1 MSFFSNSSVRA
12 KLITGFGIVILIMMV
27 LVVLGVRN
35 MNFIDR
41 TLAEITD
48 VNSLKQRYAINYRG
62 SVHDRAI
69 AIRDVGI
76 ARSAQEIDKLEQEI
90 RRLEDFYNL
99 AEQDMNALLQQGV
112 SFSDKEKDI
121 LKRINAIKQRTLPLV
136 EEVLRLSRNNEPVR
150 EIMLDQ
156 IRPAFI
162 QYLNVINEFI
172 DYQEKQNLIATPK
185 AREVAGG
192 FENLMLILSSFS
204 VIISLIIALLIAR
217 SIRLS
222 LGGEPFEAQ
231 TKIKAFSEGYLT
243 IKEEEFIAGSV
254 MDSLHTMGIKLTS
267 IVRTIVGSSNNV
279 ATQISEVA
287 TGNAL
292 ALSSTIELAE
302 LTKLTAQRL
311 ESMRERIDQVAAIA
325 SKTEENSETTA
336 EYAKQGREI
345 VEKTAAEIDKI
356 AKTVNTSVDQIR
368 DLESRTQQIGGII
381 SEISAISEQTNLLA
395 LNAAIEAARAGESGR
410 GFAVVADEVRNLAK
424 RTGDAT
430 AQIESV
436 ISEIQSSTQASV
448 SMMEAAQPQVDNG
461 KKQSELATQL
471 LKNIEAQAADSLSQI
486 REVALASSDQV
497 SFVSEIS
504 TSMEQIMNMTEE
516 SMDSMNRN
524 AKAAEK
530 VDSLAKALKKEVEFF
545 KL

>member
-27 LVVLGVRN
+27 LVVLGIRN
-35 MNFIDR
+35 VNFIDR

-48 VNSLKQRYAINYRG
+48 INSLKQRYAINYRG

-76 ARSAQEIDKLEQEI
+76 ARNAQEIDKLEQEI
-90 RRLEDFYNL
+90 RRLEDFYNV
-99 AEQDMNALLQQGV
+99 AEKDMNTLLQQGV

-121 LKRINAIKQRTLPLV
+121 LKRIDAIKQRTLPMV
-136 EEVLRLSRNNEPVR
+136 EEVLKLSRNTEPVR

-204 VIISLIIALLIAR
+204 VVISLIIALLIAR

-231 TKIKAFSEGYLT
+231 TKIKEFSEGYLT
-243 IKEEEFIAGSV
+243 LKEEEFIAGSV

-267 IVRTIVGSSNNV
+267 IVRAIVSSSNNV
-279 ATQISEVA
+279 AAQISDVA
-287 TGNAL
+287 SGNTL
-292 ALSSTIELAE
+292 VLSRTVELSE
-302 LTKLTAQRL
+302 LTKMTAQRL

-325 SKTEENSETTA
+325 SKTETNSETTA

-345 VEKTAAEIDKI
+345 VEQTAAEIDKI

-381 SEISAISEQTNLLA
+381 GEISAISEQTNLLA

-436 ISEIQSSTQASV
+436 ISEIQASTQASV
-448 SMMEAAQPQVDNG
+448 NMMEAAQPQVDNG
-461 KKQSELATQL
+461 KKQSEYATQL
-471 LKNIEAQAADSLSQI
+471 LQNIEAQAADSLSQI
-486 REVALASSDQV
+486 REVASASSDQV

-504 TSMEQIMNMTEE
+504 TSMEQIMNMTQE
-516 SMDSMNRN
+516 SMDSMNSN
-524 AKAAEK
+524 AKAAEN

>member
-76 ARSAQEIDKLEQEI
+76 ARSAQEIGKLEQEI

-243 IKEEEFIAGSV
+243 LKEEEFIAGSV

-267 IVRTIVGSSNNV
+267 IVRAIVGSSNNV

-292 ALSSTIELAE
+292 ALSSTVELSE

-311 ESMRERIDQVAAIA
+311 ESMRERIDQVAEIA

>member
-27 LVVLGVRN
+27 LVVLGIRN
-35 MNFIDR
+35 VNFIDR

-48 VNSLKQRYAINYRG
+48 INSLKQRYAINYRG

-76 ARSAQEIDKLEQEI
+76 ARNAQEIDKLEQEI
-90 RRLEDFYNL
+90 RRLEDFYNV
-99 AEQDMNALLQQGV
+99 AEKDMNTLLQQGV

-121 LKRINAIKQRTLPLV
+121 LKRIDAIKQRTLPMV
-136 EEVLRLSRNNEPVR
+136 EEVLKLSRNTEPVR

-204 VIISLIIALLIAR
+204 VVISLIIALLIAR

-231 TKIKAFSEGYLT
+231 TKIKEFSEGYLT
-243 IKEEEFIAGSV
+243 LKEEEFIAGSV

-267 IVRTIVGSSNNV
+267 IVRAIVSSSNNV
-279 ATQISEVA
+279 AAQISDVA
-287 TGNAL
+287 SGNTL
-292 ALSSTIELAE
+292 VLSRTVELSE
-302 LTKLTAQRL
+302 LTKMTAQRL

-325 SKTEENSETTA
+325 SKTETNSETTA

-345 VEKTAAEIDKI
+345 VEQTAAEIDKI

-381 SEISAISEQTNLLA
+381 GEISAISEQTNLLA

-436 ISEIQSSTQASV
+436 ISEIQASTQASV
-448 SMMEAAQPQVDNG
+448 NMMEAAQPQVDNG
-461 KKQSELATQL
+461 KKQSEYATQL
-471 LKNIEAQAADSLSQI
+471 LQNIEAQAADSLSQI
-486 REVALASSDQV
+486 REVASASSDQV
-497 SFVSEIS
+497 SFVSE
-504 TSMEQIMNMTEE
+504 QIMNMTQE
-516 SMDSMNRN
+516 SMDSMNSN
-524 AKAAEK
+524 AKAAEN

>member
-27 LVVLGVRN
+27 LVVLGIRN
-35 MNFIDR
+35 VNFIDR

-48 VNSLKQRYAINYRG
+48 INSLKQRYAINYRG

-76 ARSAQEIDKLEQEI
+76 ARNAQEIDKLEQEI
-90 RRLEDFYNL
+90 RRLEDFYNV
-99 AEQDMNALLQQGV
+99 AEKDMNTLLQQSV

-121 LKRINAIKQRTLPLV
+121 LKRIDAIKQRTLPMV
-136 EEVLRLSRNNEPVR
+136 EEVLKLSRNSEPVR

-204 VIISLIIALLIAR
+204 VVISLIIALLIAR

-231 TKIKAFSEGYLT
+231 TKIKEFSEGYLT
-243 IKEEEFIAGSV
+243 LKEEEFIAGSV

-267 IVRTIVGSSNNV
+267 IVRAIVSSSNNV
-279 ATQISEVA
+279 AAQISDVA
-287 TGNAL
+287 SGNTL
-292 ALSSTIELAE
+292 VLSRTVELSE
-302 LTKLTAQRL
+302 LTKMTAQRL

-325 SKTEENSETTA
+325 SKTETNSETTA

-345 VEKTAAEIDKI
+345 VEQTAAEIDKI

-381 SEISAISEQTNLLA
+381 GEISAISEQTNLLA

-436 ISEIQSSTQASV
+436 ISEIQASTQASV
-448 SMMEAAQPQVDNG
+448 NMMEAAQPQVDNG
-461 KKQSELATQL
+461 KKQSEYATQL
-471 LKNIEAQAADSLSQI
+471 LQNIEAQAADSLSQI
-486 REVALASSDQV
+486 REVASASSDQV

-504 TSMEQIMNMTEE
+504 TSMEQIMNMTQE
-516 SMDSMNRN
+516 SMDSMNSN
-524 AKAAEK
+524 AKAAEN

>member
-27 LVVLGVRN
+27 LVVFGIRN
-35 MNFIDR
+35 VNFIDR

-48 VNSLKQRYAINYRG
+48 INSLKQRYAINYRG

-76 ARSAQEIDKLEQEI
+76 ARNEQEIDKLEQEI
-90 RRLEDFYNL
+90 RRLENFYNV
-99 AEQDMNALLQQGV
+99 AEKDMNTLLQQGV
-112 SFSDKEKDI
+112 SFSDTEKDI
-121 LKRINAIKQRTLPLV
+121 LKRIDAIKQRTSPMV
-136 EEVLRLSRNNEPVR
+136 EKVLTLSRNNEPVTAM
-150 EIMLDQ
+150 MLDQ

-172 DYQEKQNLIATPK
+172 DYQEKQNQIATPK
-185 AREVAGG
+185 ARAVAGG
-192 FENLMLILSSFS
+192 FENLMLILVSFS
-204 VIISLIIALLIAR
+204 AVISLIIAMLIAR

-222 LGGEPFEAQ
+222 LGGEPLEAQ
-231 TKIKAFSEGYLT
+231 TKIKEFSEGYLAV
-243 IKEEEFIAGSV
+243 KEEEFIAGSV
-254 MDSLHTMGIKLTS
+254 MDSLCAMGIKLTS
-267 IVRTIVGSSNNV
+267 IVRSIVSSSNNV
-279 ATQISEVA
+279 ATQISDVA
-287 TGNAL
+287 SGNTL
-292 ALSSTIELAE
+292 VLSRTVELSE
-302 LTKLTAQRL
+302 LTKTTAQRL

-325 SKTEENSETTA
+325 SKTETNSETTA

-345 VEKTAAEIDKI
+345 VEQTAAEIDKI
-356 AKTVNTSVDQIR
+356 ATTVNTSVDQIR

-381 SEISAISEQTNLLA
+381 GEISAISEQTNLLA
-395 LNAAIEAARAGESGR
+395 LNAAIEAARAGETGR

-436 ISEIQSSTQASV
+436 ISEIQVATQASV
-448 SMMEAAQPQVDNG
+448 NMMEAAQPQVDNG
-461 KKQSELATQL
+461 KKQSEYATQL
-471 LKNIEAQAADSLSQI
+471 LKNIEVQAADSLSQI
-486 REVALASSDQV
+486 REVASASSDQV

-504 TSMEQIMNMTEE
+504 TSMEQIMNMTQE
-516 SMDSMNRN
+516 SMDSMHRN
-524 AKAAEK
+524 AKAAEN

>member
-1 MSFFSNSSVRA
+1 MSVFSNSSVRA

-267 IVRTIVGSSNNV
+267 IVRAIVGSSNNV

-381 SEISAISEQTNLLA
+381 SVISAISEQTNLLA

>member
-27 LVVLGVRN
+27 LVVLGIRN

-90 RRLEDFYNL
+90 RRLEDFYNV
-99 AEQDMNALLQQGV
+99 AEQDMNTLLQQGV

-121 LKRINAIKQRTLPLV
+121 LKRIDTIKQRTLPLV

-192 FENLMLILSSFS
+192 FENLMLILSFFS

-222 LGGEPFEAQ
+222 LGGEPLEAQ

-267 IVRTIVGSSNNV
+267 IVRAIVGSSNNV

-287 TGNAL
+287 TGNSHV
-292 ALSSTIELAE
+292 LSSTVELSE

-356 AKTVNTSVDQIR
+356 AETVNTSVDQIR

-471 LKNIEAQAADSLSQI
+471 LKNIEVQAADSLSQI

-504 TSMEQIMNMTEE
+504 TSMEQIMNMTQE

-524 AKAAEK
+524 AKAAEN